1 MMLMRR
7 LHRIFLREDN
17 KSFEHGIRQDGA
29 KRHQFLL
36 GILKHEQPLQPS
48 GGFLLRK
55 GFLEISDLEWLLAIS
70 PCGDAPIAGI
80 NPQSLC
86 SLIEAVFNP
95 WERSQFE
102 ALYDIAMRWPPL
114 HRRYDHLLDGVALD
128 SPRAAEMRQYHELEL
143 EHRRLKPPPV
153 HPPPADRVRMVL
165 EAFEAG
171 NTDVWWQLNLE
182 LTLEPT
188 STHYDDRRCR
198 AE

>member
-1 MMLMRR
+1 
-7 LHRIFLREDN
+7 
-17 KSFEHGIRQDGA
+17 
-29 KRHQFLL
+29 
-36 GILKHEQPLQPS
+36 
-48 GGFLLRK
+48 
-55 GFLEISDLEWLLAIS
+55 
-70 PCGDAPIAGI
+70 
-80 NPQSLC
+80 
-86 SLIEAVFNP
+86 
-95 WERSQFE
+95 
-102 ALYDIAMRWPPL
+102 MRWPPL